1 MQQRQN
7 VFKIS
12 TFHTHLPSELTGT
25 ASTFTTAHLF
35 YPPNLMTPQTQEQ
48 CKNAFGK
55 YMLMKGKMGNYKLQE
70 IKLQPVS
77 KWISS
82 GYLLHFTALQPGL
95 ALWLS
100 HLQS

>member
-1 MQQRQN
+1 M
-7 VFKIS
+7 
-12 TFHTHLPSELTGT
+12 FHTHLPSELTGT
-25 ASTFTTAHLF
+25 ASTSTTAHVLNV
-35 YPPNLMTPQTQEQ
+35 PKLMTPQTQEQ

-70 IKLQPVS
+70 IKLQLAS

-82 GYLLHFTALQPGL
+82 GYLLHFTASQPGL

-100 HLQS
+100 HLKS